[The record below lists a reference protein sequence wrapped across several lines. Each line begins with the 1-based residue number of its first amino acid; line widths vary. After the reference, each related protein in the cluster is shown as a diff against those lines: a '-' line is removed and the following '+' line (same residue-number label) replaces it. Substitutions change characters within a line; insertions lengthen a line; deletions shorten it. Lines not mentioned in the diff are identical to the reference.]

1 MPTNL
6 HTALQDLAAYP
17 RTESLFLSVYL
28 DWTPDGT
35 GRRPATQI
43 LEQELKRI
51 GDSLPANGPER
62 DSFDADRQRIMEYID
77 TAPKDASSLI
87 IFACTADNIW
97 RTMALQA
104 TVETEI
110 IADHCP
116 HLFQLARIA
125 DDYET
130 YAVALVDGQE
140 AELFVVTFN
149 DVAQVVTTEAD
160 ERIKRFDAGGQ
171 AQMLFQRRTDNLIKA
186 HTKDMVAQLEHM
198 IKRYDVRHVVI
209 STNDS
214 VKGAVMDALPD
225 SVKSM
230 LIDTINIDKSTS
242 SPQTIIETVEPML
255 VDVERQQ
262 EEADIV
268 RLEDQAYSQGL
279 GIVGADDVA
288 MALSKGQVD
297 TLLIL
302 KDYSG
307 QGSECPVCGTLF
319 GHSQPTCPFDGA
331 ETHEVDLRAALI
343 QRAFQQSAAV
353 QIIDS
358 SDYLAQHGGVGALL
372 RYRDMEQISVA

>member
-1 MPTNL
+1 M
-6 HTALQDLAAYP
+6 QELAAYS

-28 DWTPDGT
+28 DWTPDGM
-35 GRRPATQI
+35 GKRPSTQI
-43 LEQELKRI
+43 LEQKLKQI
-51 GDSLPANGPER
+51 GDGLPANGPER
-62 DSFDADRQRIMEYID
+62 ESFDADRQRILEYID
-77 TAPKDASSLI
+77 TAPKEANSLI
-87 IFACTADNIW
+87 IFACAAENIW
-97 RTMALQA
+97 RVAVLQA
-104 TVETEI
+104 AVETEV
-110 IADHCP
+110 IADHYP

-149 DVAQVVTTEAD
+149 DVAQVATTEAD

-186 HTKDMVAQLEHM
+186 HTKDMAAQLEQM
-198 IKRYDVRHVVI
+198 VKRYDIRHVVI

-214 VKGAVMDALPD
+214 VKGVVMDSLPD
-225 SVKSM
+225 SIKAM
-230 LIDTINIDKSTS
+230 LIDTINLDKSTS
-242 SPQTIIETVEPML
+242 NPQTIIETVEPML

-262 EEADIV
+262 EMADV
-268 RLEDQAYSQGL
+268 ERLEEQTYSQGL
-279 GIVGADDVA
+279 GVVGADDVA

-319 GHSQPTCPFDGA
+319 GHAQPTCPFDVA

-358 SDYLAQHGGVGALL
+358 SDYLAQHDGIGALL
-372 RYRDMEQISVA
+372 RYRDMEQIAVS